1 MVPPL
6 QPLGAEA
13 MSGVC
18 DRLVT
23 LRQSARKLGLG
34 SVPMSACLSGLIF
47 GKLNLPPP
55 NHTQPIRSVGDGTGR
70 ARQIWFALVPLSGL
84 ESKSP

>member
-1 MVPPL
+1 MRTV
-6 QPLGAEA
+6 ATA
-13 MSGVC
+13 RFV
-18 DRLVT
+18 RV
-23 LRQSARKLGLG
+23 SARKARLVLDQIRGKSVGDALQSWEFDPIGG
-34 SVPMSACLSGLIF
+34 SIF

-55 NHTQPIRSVGDGTGR
+55 NQTQPIRSVGDGTGR